1 MRRVTP
7 SVLALFVMGC
17 VMVGTALSQSSGA
30 HFQRNSVKA
39 SIDNGGNLTV
49 SWVEAGLGNENVN
62 YSLTADVVADYYCVS
77 NSGSIPNAANKFT
90 FNDSPEANGSFE
102 PKNGK
107 VSGSLSLSVPAA
119 PSSDPPT
126 CGRGQSLRLQKVA
139 WSNVLLEDT
148 TNLVS
153 YAFPG
158 SFIRELFSLN

>member
-1 MRRVTP
+1 MRRITP

-17 VMVGTALSQSSGA
+17 VMVGTAFAQSSGA
-30 HFQRNSVKA
+30 HFQKSSVRA

-107 VSGSLSLSVPAA
+107 VSGNLRLNVPAP
-119 PSSDPPT
+119 PSSAPPT
-126 CGRGQSLRLQKVA
+126 CGRGQALRLQKVA
-139 WSNVLLEDT
+139 WRNVLLEDT
-148 TNLVS
+148 TNILP
-153 YAFPG
+153 YPFPG
-158 SFIRELFSLN
+158 SFIRELFSLD